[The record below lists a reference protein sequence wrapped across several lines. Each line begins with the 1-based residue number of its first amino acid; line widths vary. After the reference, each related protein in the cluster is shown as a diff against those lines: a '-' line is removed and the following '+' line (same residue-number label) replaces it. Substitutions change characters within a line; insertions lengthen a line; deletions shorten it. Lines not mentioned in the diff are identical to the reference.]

1 MNAEQLKGLIQAI
14 SERLSAHEAELNALD
29 AALGDG
35 DHGTGIST
43 AFRHAAEGVASA
55 QNPAEVLRLTAASLM
70 NRMGGSSGALYGTL
84 FLRASASLQDVITID
99 LAAFAA
105 LWEAGL
111 EGVKARGKAAEGD
124 KTMLDAL
131 VPAAAAFRA
140 APDLASAFE
149 AAAQAAR
156 EGAEKTKEMIAKH
169 GRAKYTGERSLGHV
183 DAGAASVALMFEAM
197 RDYWQEFNSNSE
209 SGAQ

>member
-1 MNAEQLKGLIQAI
+1 MNTEQLKGLIQAI

-43 AFRHAAEGVASA
+43 AFRHAAEGVAEA
-55 QNPAEVLRLTAASLM
+55 ENPAEVLRLTASSLM

-84 FLRASASLQDVITID
+84 FLRVSAAVQGLDTLD
-99 LAAFAA
+99 LNAFAA

-111 EGVKARGKAAEGD
+111 KGVKERGKAAEGD

-131 VPAAAAFRA
+131 APAAAAFQA
-140 APDLASAFE
+140 APDLLSALE

-156 EGAEKTKEMIAKH
+156 AGAEKTKEMIAKH

-197 RDYWQEFNSNSE
+197 RDYWQNLEQNSE
-209 SGAQ
+209 SGEQ